1 MLATLLVWL
10 YTFFLCY
17 VYGVLFLKLLRA
29 DLPASPLIV
38 IAGLVGLTTLASFF
52 SLFFQIGLLLNLLLL
67 AGAIGAVLTRNVP
80 APRIGRPVS
89 WIPLIV
95 LFLALLLVLENATHR
110 PLNPD
115 TNIYHA
121 QAIHWIESFPAVP
134 GLGNLHGRL
143 AYNSAWFVGNAL
155 FSLAFLGFGS
165 FHLTGSVLFLSVL
178 LYCWGGFG
186 DILRGEYKPSA
197 LLKLFVFPLTF
208 ALLGADISSP
218 GTDLPASL
226 LLWLMAVLW
235 TEHTEQE
242 QPFHPLLIVILAAFV
257 VTVKLS
263 AAPALLF
270 IPIVLYAAHRPGVL
284 SVEYTKGGE
293 QSSGSLG
300 IGAIIA
306 RRMSGRNA
314 VPTYGGLVICATLV
328 VFPFVARNVI
338 LSGYLLY
345 PFPSIDLFRGNAV
358 DWKVSL
364 ERVIAE
370 RESILAWGRFPRLE
384 AARVL
389 AMPLGEWLPKWLA
402 AQTLNR
408 RLILAA
414 ALLSPLAALPG
425 LRLTRRYWLGW
436 LVFFAGTLFW
446 LFSAPD
452 FRFGYG
458 FLIGTILLAL
468 APWLALLLKYIP
480 VSPAKVS
487 ALISLAIAAYLT
499 LALVTSFE
507 ARTFAGRLLLPAD
520 YDRVPTQ
527 SCALANGTVSCAKAY
542 DACSYNAFPCVP
554 SPRPKVELR
563 NPPDL
568 RDGFRAAP

>member
-17 VYGVLFLKLLRA
+17 VYGCLFLKLLRA

-38 IAGLVGLTTLASFF
+38 IAGLVVLTTLASFF
-52 SLFFQIGLLLNLLLL
+52 SLFFQTGLFINLLLL
-67 AGAIGAVLTRNVP
+67 TGAMGAILTRKIP
-80 APRIGRPVS
+80 APRIGRPAA
-89 WIPLIV
+89 WIPLIA

-155 FSLAFLGFGS
+155 FSLAFLGLGS
-165 FHLTGSVLFLSVL
+165 FHLTAGVLFLSVL
-178 LYCWGGFG
+178 LYCWGGLG

-197 LLKLFVFPLTF
+197 LIKLLVFPLTF
-208 ALLGADISSP
+208 ALLGAEISSP

-226 LLWLMAVLW
+226 LLWLVAVLW
-235 TEHTEQE
+235 AEQE
-242 QPFHPLLIVILAAFV
+242 RPFHPLLIVVLAAFV

-263 AAPALLF
+263 AAPALLL
-270 IPIVLYAAHRPGVL
+270 IPIVLMSKTFTIERT
-284 SVEYTKGGE
+284 ENNREK
-293 QSSGSLG
+293 SGPLG
-300 IGAIIA
+300 IGAITC
-306 RRMSGRNA
+306 RKSGLI
-314 VPTYGGLVICATLV
+314 PTYGRLVICAALV
-328 VFPFVARNVI
+328 LLPFLARNVI

-345 PFPSIDLFRGNAV
+345 PFPSIDFFRV
-358 DWKVSL
+358 DWKVPL
-364 ERVIAE
+364 ERVVAE
-370 RESILAWGRFPRLE
+370 RESILAWGRFPRLG
-384 AARVL
+384 ASRVL
-389 AMPLGEWLPKWLA
+389 AMPLREWLPKWLA

-425 LRLTRRYWLGW
+425 LRLARRYWLGW
-436 LVFFAGTLFW
+436 LVFLAGTLFW

-468 APWLALLLKYIP
+468 APWLAWLFKRIP

-487 ALISLAIAAYLT
+487 VVISLAMAAYLVF
-499 LALVTSFE
+499 ALVTSFE
-507 ARTFAGRLLLPAD
+507 ARDFASRLLLPAG

-527 SCALANGTVSCAKAY
+527 SCALANGAVFCAKAY

-554 SPRPKVELR
+554 SPRPWVELR
-563 NPPDL
+563 NAPDL